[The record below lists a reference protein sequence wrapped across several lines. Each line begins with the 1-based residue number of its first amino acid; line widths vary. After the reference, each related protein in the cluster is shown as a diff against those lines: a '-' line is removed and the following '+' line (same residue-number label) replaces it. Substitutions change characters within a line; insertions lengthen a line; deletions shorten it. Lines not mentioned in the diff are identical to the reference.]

1 MKKLGIAIVA
11 ILTVFLSHACSVDQ
25 LEQMIIQSDL
35 SSVKNIISEIS
46 VDQETKSQL
55 IELASDIIIKR
66 LKDKELINIER
77 LKDKNLE
84 NFKEINI
91 NSLTDFFSEDEL
103 KVFNRKI
110 DLIKNMIGA
119 SVTGM
124 LIGIGMF
131 FSPLVTN
138 NKTPIAI
145 GSALAIL
152 GYIGTLGFL
161 SLDKFY
167 CEIIIEKACL
177 RVNTLYNNA
186 IEIKHII
193 HKLRTTTGFPEFRSA
208 RLRKLQKSWQQ

>member
-1 MKKLGIAIVA
+1 MKKFAIAIVA
-11 ILTVFLSHACSVDQ
+11 ILTVFLSQACSIDQ
-25 LEQMIIQSDL
+25 LEHMIIRSDL

-91 NSLTDFFSEDEL
+91 NSLSDFFSEDEL
-103 KVFNRKI
+103 EVFNHRI
-110 DLIKNMIGA
+110 NLIKNMIGA
-119 SVTGM
+119 SATGM

-131 FSPLVTN
+131 FSPLITD
-138 NKTPIAI
+138 NKTPITI
-145 GSALAIL
+145 GATLAIL
-152 GYIGTLGFL
+152 GYIGALGFL
-161 SLDKFY
+161 SLDKSY
-167 CEIIIEKACL
+167 CETIIEEACQ
-177 RVNTLYNNA
+177 RINTLYNNA
-186 IEIKHII
+186 IEIKHIL
-193 HKLRTTTGFPEFRSA
+193 HRLRTTTGLPKFRSA